1 MYTLFGKQVTL
12 CLVEPMGCT
21 STLAVTS
28 QKLLATGPDTRHSFV
43 VCLHVDLES
52 LQIKCSNPQVQLLY
66 ELTEIMNKVWSKI
79 QRRGNLSPS
88 SAYPE
93 TMAGPVPGSP
103 VRSSVGTIPPDTSTC
118 SPSAEVGTTTEVSVS
133 EK

>member
-1 MYTLFGKQVTL
+1 MFHISKIDNSPFTIKWQLYFICVLLYCFLFLLSGNAFPWTISLHHFSMYTLFGKQVTL

-52 LQIKCSNPQVQLLY
+52 LQIKCSNPQVSIFDL
-66 ELTEIMNKVWSKI
+66 
-79 QRRGNLSPS
+79 
-88 SAYPE
+88 
-93 TMAGPVPGSP
+93 
-103 VRSSVGTIPPDTSTC
+103 
-118 SPSAEVGTTTEVSVS
+118 
-133 EK
+133 